1 MHSSQDSADLL
12 IAKIKHY
19 LITMRGKVL
28 KEASNQEFYSAFCL
42 ALREQIT
49 LNWAAM
55 EASRREQN
63 PRTLYYLS
71 LEYLPGR
78 FIVNNIYNAGVEE
91 LTLEV
96 LKRTGRKFI
105 DLISAE
111 WDPGLGN
118 GGLGR
123 LAACFMESLA
133 TKSMPARGYG
143 LRYQYGIFEQE
154 IWDGIQIERPD
165 IWLYEMN
172 PWERRNDS
180 CAVTVRFADTPPHNP
195 NLSVDELWKIRTEDA
210 VRALPFDYPI
220 VGQHTKEQM
229 PVLTLRLWSTEE
241 SPGNFKLQKYNCG
254 DIAQAAENLTLTNV
268 LYPND
273 NNDVGRRIRLKQE
286 FLLVSASIQDIFR
299 EQEELGNSVE
309 SFSDKVRIQM
319 NDTHPALAVAELMRI
334 LTQEKKVEWNKA
346 LETTTACCS
355 FTIHTVLKE
364 AHEQW
369 SQGLLDDLLPTH
381 LDIIKRLNQD
391 VRSVVS
397 TKCNNDPEVFKE
409 TEILWDGMARMTP
422 LAIFGSHKVNGVAKL
437 HTEILKEHV
446 CQGYYKLFP
455 ERFINVTNGVTHRKW
470 LLYSNPELAHL
481 ITDCIGDGW
490 ILNFD
495 EIRKLEEHA
504 GKHEVQE
511 AFLKIKRGCK
521 ERLIEFLKSHSTH
534 RDEHGKV
541 IHDEKIFD
549 PSALFD
555 VQIKRIH
562 EYKRQLMTI
571 LHAMMIYFELLED
584 LNSHIPRTI
593 IIAGKAAPG
602 YETAKNIIRLINCVA
617 RKVNCDPAIQNKL
630 KIVFI
635 ENYNVSR
642 AQFIIPGADLS
653 EQISTAG
660 LEASGTGN
668 MKLSMNGALTIG
680 TEDGANIEMRESV
693 GDEWWPFRFGLTSE
707 EVELSLRDRTYN
719 PHDVISNHPLIEKA
733 INSLMDGTFAEKEDE
748 SASFASLFN
757 LLVNGQNGDPPD
769 RYFVLADLI
778 SYAETQKKAEEL
790 FQDPYNWAEYCL
802 HNIAGMGPFSVDRT
816 IAEYAK
822 HIWMV
827 DPYKTDQKIFM
838 KIRDEYRAAQQEK

>member
-1 MHSSQDSADLL
+1 MHPSQDSADLL

-28 KEASNQEFYSAFCL
+28 KEASNQEFYNAFCH

-55 EASRREQN
+55 EASRRALN

-91 LTLEV
+91 LTLDV
-96 LKRTGRKFI
+96 LKRTGRKLS

-133 TKSMPARGYG
+133 TQSMPARGYG

-180 CAVTVRFADTPPHNP
+180 SAVTVRFADTPPHDP
-195 NLSVDELWKIRTEDA
+195 NLSVDELWKIRKEDA
-210 VRALPFDYPI
+210 VRALAFDYPI

-241 SPGNFKLQKYNCG
+241 SPGNFNLQKYNCG

-286 FLLVSASIQDIFR
+286 FLLVSASVQDIFR
-299 EQEELGNSVE
+299 EQEALGNPVD
-309 SFSDKVRIQM
+309 SFGDKVRIQM

-334 LTQEKKVEWNKA
+334 LTQEKHMVWEKA

-369 SQGLLDDLLPTH
+369 SQGLLDDLLPVH

-391 VRSVVS
+391 VRSIVS
-397 TKCNNDPEVFKE
+397 AKCNNDPEMFKE
-409 TEILWDGMARMTP
+409 TELLWDGMVRMTP
-422 LAIFGSHKVNGVAKL
+422 LAIFGSHKVNGVAGL
-437 HTEILKEHV
+437 HTEILKKYV
-446 CQGYYKLFP
+446 CHGYHTLFP

-470 LLYSNPELAHL
+470 LLYSNPQLAQL
-481 ITDCIGDGW
+481 ITQCIGDKW
-490 ILNFD
+490 ILHFD

-504 GKHEVQE
+504 GNREVQE
-511 AFLKIKRGCK
+511 AFLKVKRDCK
-521 ERLIEFLKSHSTH
+521 ERLIAFLTSHSTH
-534 RDEHGKV
+534 RDAHGKV

-549 PSALFD
+549 SSALFD
-555 VQIKRIH
+555 VQVKRIH

-571 LHAMMIYFELLED
+571 LHAMLIYFDLRED
-584 LNSHIPRTI
+584 PKSHPPRTI

-617 RKVNCDPAIQNKL
+617 RKVNGDPAIQNRL

-680 TEDGANIEMRESV
+680 TEDGANIEMRESI
-693 GDEWWPFRFGLTSE
+693 GDAWWPFRFGLTSD
-707 EVELSLRDRTYN
+707 EVATSLRNRNYN
-719 PHDVISNHPLIEKA
+719 PHDILSNHPLIGRA
-733 INSLMDGTFAEKEDE
+733 VGSLMDGTFSEKEDE
-748 SASFASLFN
+748 AASFASLFN
-757 LLVNGQNGDPPD
+757 LLVNGENGDPPD

-778 SYAETQKKAEEL
+778 TYLETQKRVEKL
-790 FQDPYNWAEYCL
+790 FQDPYKWAEYCL

-816 IAEYAK
+816 ITEYAK
-822 HIWMV
+822 HIWEIE
-827 DPYKTDQKIFM
+827 PYKVNAALYN
-838 KIRDEYRAAQQEK
+838 KIREEYLEANT

>member
-1 MHSSQDSADLL
+1 MHPSQDTAALL
-12 IAKIKHY
+12 LAKIKHY

-55 EASRREQN
+55 EASRRAQN
-63 PRTLYYLS
+63 PRTLYYFS

-78 FIVNNIYNAGVEE
+78 FIINNIYNAGVEE
-91 LTLEV
+91 LTREV
-96 LKRTGRKFI
+96 LKRAGRKFI

-180 CAVTVRFADTPPHNP
+180 CAVTVRFADTPPHDP
-195 NLSVDELWKIRTEDA
+195 NLSVEDLWKIRSEDA

-220 VGQHTKEQM
+220 VGQHTEKQM

-241 SPGNFKLQKYNCG
+241 SPGNFKLQKYNSG

-273 NNDVGRRIRLKQE
+273 NNEVGKRIRLKQE
-286 FLLVSASIQDIFR
+286 FLLVSASIQDIFQ
-299 EQEELGNSVE
+299 EQKALKNNIETFG
-309 SFSDKVRIQM
+309 DKVRIQM
-319 NDTHPALAVAELMRI
+319 NDTHPALAVAELMHI
-334 LTQEKKVEWNKA
+334 LTDEHKMDWNQA

-364 AHEQW
+364 AHEEW
-369 SQGLLDDLLPTH
+369 SQGLLEDLLPRH
-381 LDIIKRLNQD
+381 LEIMRKLNRDVQKQVSSKFPDNPDIL
-391 VRSVVS
+391 
-397 TKCNNDPEVFKE
+397 KE
-409 TEILWDGMARMTP
+409 TEILWNNMARMTP
-422 LAIFGSHKVNGVAKL
+422 LAIFGSHKINGVAAL
-437 HTEILKEHV
+437 HTEILKNHV
-446 CQGYYKLFP
+446 CKGYYQMYP

-470 LLYSNPELAHL
+470 LLYSNPDLAKL
-481 ITDCIGDGW
+481 ITSCIGDGW

-504 GKHEVQE
+504 DKREVQE
-511 AFLKIKRGCK
+511 AFLKVKNDCK
-521 ERLIEFLKSHSTH
+521 ARLIEFLKSHSTH
-534 RDEHGKV
+534 RDDHGEV
-541 IHDEKIFD
+541 IHDERMFD
-549 PSALFD
+549 PGALFD

-562 EYKRQLMTI
+562 EYKRQLMNI
-571 LHAMMIYFELLED
+571 LHAMILYFDLLED
-584 LNSHIPRTI
+584 PTSHIPRTI

-617 RKVNCDPAIQNKL
+617 RKINCDPALQNRL
-630 KIVFI
+630 KVVFV

-642 AQFIIPGADLS
+642 AQFIIPAADLS

-680 TEDGANIEMRESV
+680 TEDGANIEMRESI
-693 GDEWWPFRFGLTSE
+693 GDEWWPFRFGLSAE
-707 EVELSLRDRTYN
+707 ETEEQLKSRNYH
-719 PHDVISNHPLIEKA
+719 PHDLLKNHPKIERA
-733 INSLMDGTFAEKEDE
+733 VNSLMDGTFSEKEDE

-757 LLVNGQNGDPPD
+757 LLINGEYGNIPD
-769 RYFVLADLI
+769 RYFALADLVAFI
-778 SYAETQKKAEEL
+778 ETQKKVEAL
-790 FQDPYNWAEYCL
+790 YQVPYKWAEFCL

-816 IAEYAK
+816 IHEYA
-822 HIWMV
+822 
-827 DPYKTDQKIFM
+827 QKIWNITPCSVD
-838 KIRDEYRAAQQEK
+838 KDSYDRIHKEYLEAQT

>member
-1 MHSSQDSADLL
+1 MHPSQEPLDLV

-28 KEASNQEFYSAFCL
+28 SEASNQEFYTAFCL
-42 ALREQIT
+42 AIREQIT

-55 EASRREQN
+55 EATRREKK

-78 FIVNNIYNAGVEE
+78 FIINNIYNAGSESFV
-91 LTLEV
+91 LEV
-96 LKRTGRKFI
+96 LKKCNRKFI

-123 LAACFMESLA
+123 LAACMMESLA

-180 CAVTVRFADTPPHNP
+180 CAVTVRFADTPPHDP
-195 NLSVDELWKIRTEDA
+195 NLSVDELWKIRKEDI

-220 VGQHTKEQM
+220 VGQHTEQQF

-241 SPGNFKLQKYNCG
+241 SPGNFKLQRYNSG

-273 NNDVGRRIRLKQE
+273 NNDVGKRIRLKQE
-286 FLLVSASIQDIFR
+286 FLLVSASVQDIFR
-299 EQEELGNSVE
+299 EQIELEGGIHSIA
-309 SFSDKVRIQM
+309 DKVRIQM
-319 NDTHPALAVAELMRI
+319 NDTHPALAVAEMMRI
-334 LTQEKKVEWNKA
+334 LTQEHRVEWKKA
-346 LETTTACCS
+346 LDTTIGCCS

-369 SQGLLDDLLPTH
+369 SQGLLEDLLPYH
-381 LDIIKRLNQD
+381 HEILKKLNEDVKSELKRLSPDVANLNQ
-391 VRSVVS
+391 
-397 TKCNNDPEVFKE
+397 E

-422 LAIFGSHKVNGVAKL
+422 LAIFGSHKVNGVARL
-437 HTEILKEHV
+437 HTEILKQDV
-446 CQGYYKLFP
+446 CRGYYSIYP
-455 ERFINVTNGVTHRKW
+455 ERFVNVTNGVTHRKW
-470 LLYSNPELAHL
+470 LLYSNPSLAAL
-481 ITDCIGDGW
+481 ITKCIGKDW
-490 ILNFD
+490 VFHFD
-495 EIRKLEEHA
+495 QIKNLSEHA
-504 GKHEVQE
+504 GSKSVQE
-511 AFLKIKRGCK
+511 EFLKIKRACK

-534 RDEHGKV
+534 RDERGEV
-541 IHDEKIFD
+541 IHDERAFN
-549 PSALFD
+549 PESLFD
-555 VQIKRIH
+555 IQIKRIH
-562 EYKRQLMTI
+562 EYKRQLMNI
-571 LHAMMIYFELLED
+571 LHVVMLYHEMLDQPRSRE
-584 LNSHIPRTI
+584 PRTI
-593 IIAGKAAPG
+593 IFAGKAAPG
-602 YETAKNIIRLINCVA
+602 YQTAKNIIRFINCVA
-617 RKVNCDPAIQNKL
+617 RKINQDPALEGRL
-630 KIVFI
+630 KVIFI

-642 AQFIIPGADLS
+642 AQFIIPAADLS

-693 GDEWWPFRFGLTSE
+693 SDAWWPFRFGLSSE
-707 EVELSLRDRTYN
+707 EISSSLSNKSYN
-719 PHDVISNHPLIEKA
+719 PHDVLENHPA
-733 INSLMDGTFAEKEDE
+733 IKRAVDSLMDGTFSEKEDE
-748 SASFASLFN
+748 SASFASIYN
-757 LLVNGQNGDPPD
+757 LLVNGENGDPPD
-769 RYFVLADLI
+769 KYFVLADLI
-778 SYAETQKKAEEL
+778 TYAHAQRGVDEL
-790 FQDPYNWAEYCL
+790 YRDPLKWAEHCL
-802 HNIAGMGPFSVDRT
+802 HNVAGMGPFSIDRT
-816 IAEYAK
+816 I
-822 HIWMV
+822 
-827 DPYKTDQKIFM
+827 
-838 KIRDEYRAAQQEK
+838 DEYSSIIWEVSSMPVIEKIYKAIREQYVEGQ